1 VTLLGSEA
9 VRFAYEKWEKARE
22 IRSIKKGKPGSVVV
36 FVFFFFIHFALTI
49 SFLTVAI
56 LYSFCVLKK
65 GETNFFD

>member
-1 VTLLGSEA
+1 MTLLGSEA

-36 FVFFFFIHFALTI
+36 FVFFFHFFFFFFSFALTI

-56 LYSFCVLKK
+56 LYSFGVVKK
-65 GETNFFD
+65 